1 MNNLKTIQISKKKQK
16 LIFLLSRPNI
26 NCSSRE
32 IYSRVKEYSKK
43 NKFNFNKTNTKIKF
57 INYILNNKNELQSIV
72 EKKYP
77 IIKQLLADISI
88 ENGCYLSRMTGS
100 GSVCY
105 GLFNNEKAAKKALNK
120 IKNKHPNFWFSLAKT
135 V

>member
-1 MNNLKTIQISKKKQK
+1 M
-16 LIFLLSRPNI
+16 IFLLSRPNI
-26 NCSSRE
+26 NCSTRE

-57 INYILNNKNELQSIV
+57 TNYILNNKNELQSIV

-120 IKNKHPNFWFSLAKT
+120 IKNKYPNFWFSLAKT